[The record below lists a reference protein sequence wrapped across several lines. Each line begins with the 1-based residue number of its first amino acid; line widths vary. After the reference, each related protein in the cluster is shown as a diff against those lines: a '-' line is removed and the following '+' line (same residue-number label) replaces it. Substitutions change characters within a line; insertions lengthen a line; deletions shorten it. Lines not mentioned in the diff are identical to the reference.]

1 MSAVARRYAKALFE
15 LAEGSGDVESVGR
28 DLGELAS
35 AFDEALLRRF
45 AQDTTLDRAT
55 RRRVAAQIAE
65 KLGASRLLANFLGV
79 LAENNRLKHLGAIA
93 AEYERRE
100 DQKLG
105 RIRARIRSA
114 HPLSD
119 ESRRQIVDIFER
131 QTSKHVLAES
141 EVDAELL
148 GGVVVELQGRV
159 YDGSVRTR
167 LERLRRSLAG

>member
-15 LAEGSGDVESVGR
+15 LAEGSDDLESVGR
-28 DLGELAS
+28 ELARLAA
-35 AFDEALLRRF
+35 AFDEPMLRRF
-45 AQDTTLDRAT
+45 AHDTTLDRTT
-55 RRRVAAQIAE
+55 RRNLAAQIAD
-65 KLGASRLLANFLGV
+65 KLGAPRLLANFLGV
-79 LAENNRLKHLGAIA
+79 LAENNRLKQLGAIA

-105 RIRARIRSA
+105 RIRAMIRSA
-114 HPLSD
+114 HALSD

-131 QTSKHVLAES
+131 QTGKRVLAES
-141 EVDAELL
+141 EIDAELL
-148 GGVVVELQGRV
+148 GGVVVSLQGRV